1 MDRVSWA
8 ASKVMTKYNNFIVLQ
23 QDIEKTLAR
32 ERELALDSDECQ
44 FIDFRP
50 NFVIDNQTLK
60 SYISSRNR

>member
-1 MDRVSWA
+1 MSWA

-23 QDIEKTLAR
+23 QDIEKTLAS

-50 NFVIDNQTLK
+50 NLALDRRANK
-60 SYISSRNR
+60 GYISTRNR

>member
-1 MDRVSWA
+1 MSWA

-23 QDIEKTLAR
+23 QDIEKILAR

-50 NFVIDNQTLK
+50 NFALDSRALK

>member
-1 MDRVSWA
+1 MSWA